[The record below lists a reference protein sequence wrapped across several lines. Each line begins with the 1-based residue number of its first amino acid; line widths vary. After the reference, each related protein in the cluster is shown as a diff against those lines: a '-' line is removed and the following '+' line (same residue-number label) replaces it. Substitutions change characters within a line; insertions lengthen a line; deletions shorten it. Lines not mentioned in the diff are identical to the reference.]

1 MELYVNRSTTQALIK
16 CGGKYFTAQTT
27 RSVYMNM
34 KTASLLTVNTYQC

>member
-1 MELYVNRSTTQALIK
+1 MELYVKSSTTQALLK
-16 CGGKYFTAQTT
+16 CDGKYFTPQTT